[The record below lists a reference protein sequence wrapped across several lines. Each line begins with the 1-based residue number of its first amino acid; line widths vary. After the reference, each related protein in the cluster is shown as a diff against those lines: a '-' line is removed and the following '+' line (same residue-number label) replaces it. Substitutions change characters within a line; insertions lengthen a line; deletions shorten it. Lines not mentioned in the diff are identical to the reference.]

1 MNKPHSA
8 ITAGAREGEATR
20 GLYIDGMERRIK
32 GRKTFPIVSPST
44 GKVIAQAAEASE
56 EDVDASVESARRAF
70 NGPDW
75 KNLSERTRAK
85 LVYKLGDEL
94 ETHLDELYELE
105 TLNNGR
111 PARETRAQIGK
122 VPDLFRYNAGLALA
136 KRDAV
141 IPVEGNYLAYTL
153 RRPVGVVANITPFNH
168 PLLIAAR
175 NLAPTLASG
184 CTTVI
189 KPSEYTPLTT
199 LRLAEIFSAA
209 GVPPGVFNVVT
220 GLGATTG
227 KALSNHPGINKLVL
241 TGGTESGRAAGAAAA
256 TRFAHQTL
264 ELGGKAPV
272 LVFDDFDV
280 DRAVDYAAF
289 GTFIGAG
296 QTCICSSR
304 HLVQRSIYAE
314 FVEKLA
320 IKAKGITVGD
330 PFDKST
336 QMGPLVSEKQ
346 RQRVQDFVK
355 IGIAEGA
362 RLVAGGNVPAHLK
375 SSKGF
380 YFEPTVFADV
390 RPEMRI
396 AREEV
401 FGPFT
406 VILPFD
412 SEQEALAIANDSN
425 YGLAAAVRTNNIARA
440 HRLAEALEAGIIW
453 INDHHRVDAASPW
466 GGVKDSG
473 IGREFGQE
481 SFDNYFF
488 TKAVMVN
495 KSEERFDW
503 FEKEMRDL
511 RLN

>member
-1 MNKPHSA
+1 MNKPHA
-8 ITAGAREGEATR
+8 TTIADTGEVEQVR
-20 GLYIDGMERRIK
+20 GLFIDGAEQKIGERE
-32 GRKTFPIVSPST
+32 TFPVVSPAN
-44 GKVIAQAAEASE
+44 GKIIARATQATE
-56 EDVDASVESARRAF
+56 EDVHTAVKSARRAF
-70 NGPDW
+70 NRPDW
-75 KNLSERTRAK
+75 AKLSPRTRAK

-94 ETHLDELYELE
+94 EKHLDELYELE

-111 PARETRAQIGK
+111 PTRETRAQISK
-122 VPDLFRYNAGLALA
+122 VPDLFRYNAGLAFA

-168 PLLIAAR
+168 PMLIAAR
-175 NLAPTLASG
+175 NLAPTFASG
-184 CTTVI
+184 CTTVV

-199 LRLAEIFSAA
+199 LRMAEIFSAA
-209 GVPPGVFNVVT
+209 GLPPGVFNVVT
-220 GLGATTG
+220 GFGSAAG
-227 KALSNHPGINKLVL
+227 KVLSEHPGINKLVL
-241 TGGTESGRAAGAAAA
+241 TGGTESGRAAGSGAA
-256 TRFAHQTL
+256 RHFAHQTL

-304 HLVQRSIYAE
+304 HLVQRSIYDE

-320 IKAKGITVGD
+320 IKAKSIKVGD
-330 PFDKST
+330 PVEKST
-336 QMGPLVSEKQ
+336 QMGPVVSE
-346 RQRVQDFVK
+346 RQRARVLDFVK

-362 RLVAGGNVPAHLK
+362 RLVAGGGIPENLK
-375 SSKGF
+375 ESGGF
-380 YFEPTVFADV
+380 YVEPTVFADV
-390 RPEMRI
+390 RPGMRI

-412 SEQEALAIANDSN
+412 SEEEALSIANDSD
-425 YGLAAAVRTNNIARA
+425 YGLAAAVRTNNVARA
-440 HRLAEALEAGIIW
+440 HRLAENLEAGIVW

-481 SFDNYFF
+481 SFDAYFY

-495 KSEERFDW
+495 KSQERFDW